1 MNNGP
6 SWQSVP
12 GCGASLKK
20 QQITQA
26 PGPLGGGWC
35 EVGELESWSEVQTPR
50 K

>member
-26 PGPLGGGWC
+26 PGPLEGGWR